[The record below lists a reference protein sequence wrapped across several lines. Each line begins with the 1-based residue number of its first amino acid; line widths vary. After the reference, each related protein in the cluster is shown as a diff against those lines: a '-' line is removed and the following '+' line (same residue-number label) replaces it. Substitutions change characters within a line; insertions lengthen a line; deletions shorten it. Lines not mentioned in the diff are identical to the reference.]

1 MITKFLKSFLAI
13 IENPKSLPTFISLYL
28 LTWLFWHNQL
38 IAEFFN
44 AQGAITTR
52 LSTAIAAVDNFQYIA
67 VFWLT
72 LFLFI
77 LRIGFDAFVTSSR
90 KYVDKKEQENN
101 QDSLEQDADVQR
113 LLTTLDETREQL
125 KASKEREQQLK
136 LANKETISKLLNVQA
151 QLEEVTADKQLL
163 LQENEKLKA

>member
-13 IENPKSLPTFISLYL
+13 VENPKSLPTFISLYL

-44 AQGAITTR
+44 AQGSLTTR

-77 LRIGFDAFVTSSR
+77 LRIGFDAFVSSSR
-90 KYVDKKEQENN
+90 KYVEKKEQENN
-101 QDSLEQDADVQR
+101 QDSFEQDADVQR

-136 LANKETISKLLNVQA
+136 LANKESINKLLNTQA